1 VIDESNQQPIAGVLV
16 RVRGTQVSGS
26 SGEDGRFLLEAV
38 PIGTHDLVFEHLGY
52 EERTQSLTVRPEEA
66 TFLQVRLAPR
76 ALALPGVVVEGRT
89 ELEQRRQ
96 STGFSMNEIQRPEI
110 EEAARRGQTLWELL
124 RDDMPQ
130 VAVRDASRGIAA
142 CVEFRGAVRLT
153 GGCNHMAI
161 FVDGVLMSAPGTI
174 YPNIPLGDI
183 ERVEAISPGQA
194 GVQYGTLAG
203 NGVLLIETRTG
214 PRPDRED
221 RSTDALVFGYDAEME
236 QRPYAWTRV
245 TTGTFAANALGLGL
259 GLAIA
264 HQCLRVGDDHTL
276 GLRDGCKGVK
286 GLGAGALALALPVFA
301 TSYAARWG
309 GGTELSRG
317 RLMPSLI
324 LGAGSAVAGYL
335 LVINGQDLAG
345 GAVLGVGIPML
356 GILSDRLFRGL
367 R

>member
-1 VIDESNQQPIAGVLV
+1 
-16 RVRGTQVSGS
+16 
-26 SGEDGRFLLEAV
+26 
-38 PIGTHDLVFEHLGY
+38 
-52 EERTQSLTVRPEEA
+52 
-66 TFLQVRLAPR
+66 
-76 ALALPGVVVEGRT
+76 
-89 ELEQRRQ
+89 
-96 STGFSMNEIQRPEI
+96 
-110 EEAARRGQTLWELL
+110 
-124 RDDMPQ
+124 
-130 VAVRDASRGIAA
+130 
-142 CVEFRGAVRLT
+142 
-153 GGCNHMAI
+153 MAI

-203 NGVLLIETRTG
+203 NGVLLIETRSG

-221 RSTDALVFGYDAEME
+221 RSTDAVVFGFDADVE

-245 TTGTFAANALGLGL
+245 MTGTFAANALGLGL
-259 GLAIA
+259 GVAVA

-276 GLRDGCKGVK
+276 GVRDGCQGVK

-301 TSYAARWG
+301 TSYAARWV

-356 GILSDRLFRGL
+356 GILSDHLFRGL